1 MLLLVIAFIVF
12 STCTVLLEYYA
23 VQYFYR
29 LRQARQ
35 RKKTNNDDSK
45 TINETPAKSASA
57 PALMETPT
65 SSDAGEGI
73 PRAIVCPSVTPISN
87 GGDPDDDVVSNQTVR
102 KKETLPLPDGSVQTI
117 VHIRTRAVLRDG
129 NVKETV
135 TVKVLEEDG
144 SVEKEME
151 QTTSNVFRPM
161 EETRRLDNELFDK
174 DHVRDYNTPVKKLYS
189 SPSRNAPHGLLQP
202 RLYPANMRSAT
213 KHSYPTK
220 QLTKQR
226 SIIQDPQI
234 LLPKNKYSEP
244 RVAIDGENAVVTCK
258 QSVHF
263 FAHRDGRWCEET
275 TVYMRHV
282 YCTMSVAISGNT
294 AVVGVPK
301 DSSGSVATGA
311 VYIYEKKD
319 DNWVEV
325 SKFVPPFDSRSDNFR
340 GGNIGY
346 SVDIDKNMIVI
357 GAPSKDSISRRG
369 KVFVLK
375 RCQMQCLSDGWVQHS
390 ELEAPLTSCS
400 DRSKDVLGS
409 VVSISNNMIIASGG
423 KETLVVRYNSVL
435 DSFIPMKASFDD
447 ANRSKPFSSLAVTN
461 DEGILVGSQSDAD
474 SGAMYYDKNHS
485 GPSSGQYTLRQVL
498 DTEDEKI
505 DTNAKK
511 PKNCK
516 CQVAICRN
524 SQTLIMSNTCEN
536 RPANSHVKIYKQ
548 FNGYWHNIAVINGH
562 SNVGSIFGNSIA
574 ISKNQVMI
582 ASSNNVYAYNLEI

>member
-87 GGDPDDDVVSNQTVR
+87 GSDPDDDVVSNQTVR

-151 QTTSNVFRPM
+151 QTTSNVFCPM
-161 EETRRLDNELFDK
+161 EETRRLDNKFDK

-220 QLTKQR
+220 QLMKQR

-319 DNWVEV
+319 DNWVE
-325 SKFVPPFDSRSDNFR
+325 
-340 GGNIGY
+340 
-346 SVDIDKNMIVI
+346 
-357 GAPSKDSISRRG
+357 
-369 KVFVLK
+369 
-375 RCQMQCLSDGWVQHS
+375 CLSDGWVKHS

-461 DEGILVGSQSDAD
+461 DEGILLGSQSDAD
-474 SGAMYYDKNHS
+474 SGAMYYDKTHS
-485 GPSSGQYTLRQVL
+485 GPSSGQYTLRQ
-498 DTEDEKI
+498 
-505 DTNAKK
+505 
-511 PKNCK
+511 
-516 CQVAICRN
+516 
-524 SQTLIMSNTCEN
+524 
-536 RPANSHVKIYKQ
+536 
-548 FNGYWHNIAVINGH
+548 
-562 SNVGSIFGNSIA
+562 
-574 ISKNQVMI
+574 
-582 ASSNNVYAYNLEI
+582 